1 MAKATIVENR
11 PTYDEAKVNQH
22 TFDIKMSIDQ
32 INSLLGILSKAP
44 YEQSAGFISF
54 IHGQT
59 LDQLKQF
66 EISPEP
72 PKE

>member
-1 MAKATIVENR
+1 MAEATIVENR
-11 PTYDEAKVNQH
+11 PTYDEVKVNQH

-54 IHGQT
+54 IQGQT